1 MTVIEPVI
9 GLEVHVELNTSSKL
23 YCSCKNVFGAEP
35 NTNVCPVCLG
45 LPGTLP
51 RLNKQACYYAVKM
64 GQALNCRIN
73 MFSRQDRKNYFY
85 PDLPKAYQI
94 SQADIPI
101 CDRGYLDI
109 LVDNEIRRIGITRI
123 HIEEDAGKLIHD
135 EATGDTLCDYNRCGV
150 PLIEIVTEPDLRSS
164 AEARIFLETVRAILR
179 YISISDCKM
188 QEGSIRCDVNVSVHE
203 KDKPLGTRCELK
215 NVNSFSSALRGIEYE
230 IKRQTEIIARGG
242 TVERE
247 TRRWDDK
254 NGVSILMRSKEN
266 AQDYRFFPEPDL
278 GLIVLDPEAVR
289 QAKSEIPEL
298 PDKKMIRYVKE
309 HGLNCSEALIIADS
323 PEKAELYDK
332 CVSLRKCSCRSLAN
346 RVVGEITR
354 YMNDTGRTISETGI
368 TPENLCG
375 LCAAQE
381 NGLISSSGAKII
393 LDELITNGGNTE
405 EIINRLSLVQNSDTV
420 FLSELADMAM
430 ALNEK
435 SVKDYRNGKTN
446 ALGYLVG
453 QAMKASGGKADPA
466 KLRGIL
472 ENKLKMEEKQ

>member
-1 MTVIEPVI
+1 MAVIEPVI
-9 GLEVHVELNTSSKL
+9 GLEVHVELSTNSKL
-23 YCSCKNVFGAEP
+23 FCSCKNVFGAEP
-35 NTNVCPVCLG
+35 NTNICPVCLG

-51 RLNKQACYYAVKM
+51 RLNRQACYYAVKM
-64 GQALNCRIN
+64 GQALNCKIN
-73 MFSRQDRKNYFY
+73 MVSRQDRKNYFY

-101 CDRGYLDI
+101 CGMGYLDI
-109 LVDNEIRRIGITRI
+109 LAENEVRRIGITRI
-123 HIEEDAGKLIHD
+123 HIEEDAGKLMHD

-164 AEARIFLETVRAILR
+164 AEARIFLETVRAVLR

-215 NVNSFSSALRGIEYE
+215 NVNSFSAALRGIEYE
-230 IKRQTEIIARGG
+230 IKRQTEIIAQGG

-278 GLIVLDPEAVR
+278 GLIVLEPEAVR
-289 QAKSEIPEL
+289 KAKSEISEL
-298 PDKKMIRYVKE
+298 PNKKMIRYVKE
-309 HGLNCSEALIIADS
+309 HELNSSEAFIIADS

-332 CVSLRKCSCRSLAN
+332 CVSLEKCSYRSLAN

-354 YMNDTGRTISETGI
+354 YMNDTGRTIADTGI

-381 NGLISSSGAKII
+381 NGVISSSGAKIV
-393 LDELITNGGNTE
+393 LDELISNGGNTE
-405 EIINRLSLVQNSDTV
+405 EIINRLGLVQNSDTG
-420 FLSELADMAM
+420 FLSELAGRII

-435 SVKDYRNGKTN
+435 SVNDYKNGKTN

-466 KLRGIL
+466 KIRGII
-472 ENKLKMEEKQ
+472 ENNLKMEE

>member
-1 MTVIEPVI
+1 MAVIEPVI
-9 GLEVHVELNTSSKL
+9 GLEVHVELSTNSKL
-23 YCSCKNVFGAEP
+23 FCSCKNVFGAEP
-35 NTNVCPVCLG
+35 NTNICPVCLG

-51 RLNKQACYYAVKM
+51 RLNRQACYYAVKM
-64 GQALNCRIN
+64 GQALNCKIN
-73 MFSRQDRKNYFY
+73 MVSRQDRKNYFY

-101 CDRGYLDI
+101 CGMGYLDI
-109 LVDNEIRRIGITRI
+109 LAENEVRRIGITRI
-123 HIEEDAGKLIHD
+123 HIEEDAGKLMHD

-164 AEARIFLETVRAILR
+164 AEARIFLETIRAVLR

-215 NVNSFSSALRGIEYE
+215 NVNSFSAALRGIEYE
-230 IKRQTEIIARGG
+230 IKRQTEIIAQGG

-278 GLIVLDPEAVR
+278 GLIVLEPEAVR
-289 QAKSEIPEL
+289 KAKSEISEL
-298 PDKKMIRYVKE
+298 PNKKMIRYVKE
-309 HGLNCSEALIIADS
+309 HELNSSEAFIIADS

-332 CVSLRKCSCRSLAN
+332 CVSLEKCSYRSLAN

-354 YMNDTGRTISETGI
+354 YMNDTGRTIADTGI

-381 NGLISSSGAKII
+381 NGVISSSGAKIV
-393 LDELITNGGNTE
+393 LDELISNGGNTE
-405 EIINRLSLVQNSDTV
+405 EIINRLGLVQNSDTG
-420 FLSELADMAM
+420 FLSELAGRII

-435 SVKDYRNGKTN
+435 SVNDYKNGKTN

-466 KLRGIL
+466 KIRGII
-472 ENKLKMEEKQ
+472 ENNLKMEE

>member
-1 MTVIEPVI
+1 MAVIEPVI
-9 GLEVHVELNTSSKL
+9 GLEVHVELSTNSKL
-23 YCSCKNVFGAEP
+23 FCSCKNVFGAEP
-35 NTNVCPVCLG
+35 NTNICPVCLG

-51 RLNKQACYYAVKM
+51 RLNRQACYYAVKM
-64 GQALNCRIN
+64 GQALNCKIN
-73 MFSRQDRKNYFY
+73 MVSRQDRKNYFY

-101 CDRGYLDI
+101 CGMGYLDI
-109 LVDNEIRRIGITRI
+109 LAENEVRRIGITRI
-123 HIEEDAGKLIHD
+123 HIEEDAGKLMHD

-164 AEARIFLETVRAILR
+164 AEARIFLETVRAVLR

-215 NVNSFSSALRGIEYE
+215 NVNSFSAALRGIEYE
-230 IKRQTEIIARGG
+230 IKRQTEIIAQGG

-278 GLIVLDPEAVR
+278 GLIVLEPEAVR
-289 QAKSEIPEL
+289 KAKSEISEL
-298 PDKKMIRYVKE
+298 PNKKMIRYVKE
-309 HGLNCSEALIIADS
+309 HELNSSEAFIIADS

-332 CVSLRKCSCRSLAN
+332 CVSLEKCSYRSLAN
-346 RVVGEITR
+346 RIVGEITR
-354 YMNDTGRTISETGI
+354 YMNDTGRTIADTGI

-381 NGLISSSGAKII
+381 NGVISSSGAKIV
-393 LDELITNGGNTE
+393 LDELISNGGNTE
-405 EIINRLSLVQNSDTV
+405 EIINRLGLVQNSDTG
-420 FLSELADMAM
+420 FLSELAGRII

-435 SVKDYRNGKTN
+435 SVNDYKNGKTN

-466 KLRGIL
+466 KIRGII
-472 ENKLKMEEKQ
+472 ENNLKMEE

>member
-1 MTVIEPVI
+1 MAVIEPVI
-9 GLEVHVELNTSSKL
+9 GLEVHVELSTNSKL
-23 YCSCKNVFGAEP
+23 FCSCKNLFGAEP
-35 NTNVCPVCLG
+35 NTNICPVCLG

-51 RLNKQACYYAVKM
+51 RLNRQACYYAVKM
-64 GQALNCRIN
+64 GQALNCKIN
-73 MFSRQDRKNYFY
+73 MVSRQDRKNYFY

-101 CDRGYLDI
+101 CGMGYLDI
-109 LVDNEIRRIGITRI
+109 LAENEVRRIGITRI
-123 HIEEDAGKLIHD
+123 HIEEDAGKLMHD

-164 AEARIFLETVRAILR
+164 AEARIFLETVRAVLR

-215 NVNSFSSALRGIEYE
+215 NVNSFSAALRGIEYE
-230 IKRQTEIIARGG
+230 IKRQTEIIAQGG

-278 GLIVLDPEAVR
+278 GLIVLEPEAVR
-289 QAKSEIPEL
+289 KAKSEISEL
-298 PDKKMIRYVKE
+298 PNKKMIRYVKE
-309 HGLNCSEALIIADS
+309 HELNSSEAFIIADS

-332 CVSLRKCSCRSLAN
+332 CVSLEKCSYRSLAN

-354 YMNDTGRTISETGI
+354 YMNDTGRTIADTGI

-381 NGLISSSGAKII
+381 NGVISSSGAKIV
-393 LDELITNGGNTE
+393 LDELISNGGNTE
-405 EIINRLSLVQNSDTV
+405 EIINRLGLVQNSDTG
-420 FLSELADMAM
+420 FLSELAGRII

-435 SVKDYRNGKTN
+435 SVNDYKNGKTN

-466 KLRGIL
+466 KIRGII
-472 ENKLKMEEKQ
+472 ENNLKMEE

>member
-1 MTVIEPVI
+1 MAVIEPVI
-9 GLEVHVELNTSSKL
+9 GLEVHVELSTNSKL
-23 YCSCKNVFGAEP
+23 FCSCKNVFGAEP
-35 NTNVCPVCLG
+35 NTNICPVCLG

-51 RLNKQACYYAVKM
+51 RLNRQACYYAVKM
-64 GQALNCRIN
+64 GQALNCKIN
-73 MFSRQDRKNYFY
+73 MVSRQDRKNYFY

-101 CDRGYLDI
+101 CGMGYLDI
-109 LVDNEIRRIGITRI
+109 LVENEVRRIGITRI
-123 HIEEDAGKLIHD
+123 HIEEDAGKLMHD

-164 AEARIFLETVRAILR
+164 AEARIFLETVRAVLR

-215 NVNSFSSALRGIEYE
+215 NVNSFSAALRGIEYE
-230 IKRQTEIIARGG
+230 IKRQTEIIAQGG

-278 GLIVLDPEAVR
+278 GLIVLEPEAVR
-289 QAKSEIPEL
+289 KAKSEISEL
-298 PDKKMIRYVKE
+298 PNKKMIRYVKE
-309 HGLNCSEALIIADS
+309 HELNSSEAFIIADS

-332 CVSLRKCSCRSLAN
+332 CVSLEKCSYRSLAN

-354 YMNDTGRTISETGI
+354 YMNDTGRTIADTGI

-381 NGLISSSGAKII
+381 NGVISSSGAKIV
-393 LDELITNGGNTE
+393 LDELISNGGNTE
-405 EIINRLSLVQNSDTV
+405 EIINRLGLVQNSDTG
-420 FLSELADMAM
+420 FLSELAGRII

-435 SVKDYRNGKTN
+435 SVNDYKNGKTN

-466 KLRGIL
+466 KIRGII
-472 ENKLKMEEKQ
+472 ENNLKMEE